1 MVKSKHVLGI
11 NARNLLYI
19 SRYNRM
25 RARRFADE
33 KLLTKR
39 LLLKRQ
45 VATPKLY
52 ASFYKFKDLDDFDWD
67 SLPADFVVKPNA
79 GYGGEGI
86 VLVRKFKNGRGET
99 TDQNTIDT
107 SGLKRHIQDI
117 LDGNYSL
124 NQVPDAAFIEERIK
138 RSKTF
143 KKYTWRGAPDI
154 RVIVFNRVPVMAML
168 RLPTEES
175 NGTANL
181 HGGAIGVG
189 IDIATGVTVHA
200 IRYDQPIKYLPDT
213 KIKLNGIKVPHWE
226 DILRL
231 SIEAQQ
237 ASGLGFAGIDIILDE
252 TKGPVVIE
260 TNARP
265 GLSIQNANRAP
276 LLRRLKRVEG
286 LEVTSTERGVSLAKT
301 IFSSSVSE
309 KIIPKRTILD
319 AVETIKVVSSLGKR
333 IEVKARIDTGARSSS
348 IDRYLAQN
356 LGIYHPTL
364 ISKIKGVRS
373 AHGRSKR
380 EYVRLKLYLAGKPV
394 ITEVSI
400 ADRSHLKYP
409 ILIGRKDIQGFVV
422 KPFIPKNPKKI
433 RTTF

>member
-1 MVKSKHVLGI
+1 MVKSKDVLGI

-19 SRYNRM
+19 GRYNRM
-25 RARRFADE
+25 KARRFADE

-39 LLLKRQ
+39 VLIKNK

-52 ASFYKFKDLDDFDWD
+52 ASFFKFKDLDDFDWNQ
-67 SLPADFVVKPNA
+67 LPADFVVKPNA

-86 VLVRKFKNGRGET
+86 VLVRKFKNGKGET

-107 SGLKRHIQDI
+107 AGLKRHIQDI

-124 NQVPDAAFIEERIK
+124 NQVPDAAFIEERIR

-200 IRYDQPIKYLPDT
+200 IRYDQPIKYVPDT
-213 KIKLNGIKVPHWE
+213 KIKLNGIKVPHWDE
-226 DILRL
+226 ILHL
-231 SIEAQQ
+231 SIEAQI
-237 ASGLGFAGIDIILDE
+237 ASKLGFAGIDIILDE
-252 TKGPVVIE
+252 NKGPVVIE
-260 TNARP
+260 INARP

-276 LLRRLKRVEG
+276 LLRRLKRIEDM
-286 LEVTSTERGVSLAKT
+286 EISSIERGVSLAKT

-309 KIIPKRTILD
+309 KIKPKRIILD
-319 AVETIKVVSSLGKR
+319 SVEIVKVVSASGKR
-333 IEVKARIDTGARSSS
+333 LEVKARIDTGARSSS
-348 IDRYLAQN
+348 IDRHLAQN

-364 ISKIKGVRS
+364 ITKIKGVRS

-380 EYVRLKLYLAGKPV
+380 EYVSLKFSLAGKL
-394 ITEVSI
+394 TTSSVSV

-409 ILIGRKDIQGFVV
+409 LLIGRKDIQGFVV
-422 KPFIPKNPKKI
+422 KPFIPKIPKI
-433 RTTF
+433 R

>member
-19 SRYNRM
+19 GRYNRM
-25 RARRFADE
+25 RARKFADE

-39 LLLKRQ
+39 VLVKNN

-67 SLPADFVVKPNA
+67 SLPQDFVVKPNA

-86 VLVRKFKNGRGET
+86 LLVRKFKNGKGET
-99 TDQNTIDT
+99 TDQNNID
-107 SGLKRHIQDI
+107 SAGLKRHIQDI

-124 NQVPDAAFIEERIK
+124 NQVPDAAFIEERIR

-154 RVIVFNRVPVMAML
+154 RVIVFNKVPVMAML

-200 IRYDQPIKYLPDT
+200 IRYDQPIKYVPDT

-226 DILRL
+226 EILRL
-231 SIEAQQ
+231 SVEAQV
-237 ASGLGFAGIDIILDE
+237 ASKLGFAGVDIILDE
-252 TKGPVVIE
+252 NKGPVVIE
-260 TNARP
+260 INARP

-276 LLRRLKRVEG
+276 LLRRLKRVED
-286 LEVTSTERGVSLAKT
+286 LEVTSTERGVALAKT

-309 KIIPKRTILD
+309 KIKPNRTILD
-319 AVETIKVVSSLGKR
+319 AVEVVKVVSSTGKR
-333 IEVKARIDTGARSSS
+333 LEIKARIDTGAKSSS
-348 IDRYLAQN
+348 IDRHLAQN
-356 LGIYHPTL
+356 LGIYHSTL
-364 ISKIKGVRS
+364 ITKIKGVRS

-380 EYVRLKLYLAGKPV
+380 EYVSLKFSVAGKL
-394 ITEVSI
+394 ITSNASV

-409 ILIGRKDIQGFVV
+409 LLIGRRDIQGFVV
-422 KPFIPKNPKKI
+422 KPFIPKIPKPNHS
-433 RTTF
+433 